1 MSNNKNNRF
10 TPKDH
15 LISIQPAVLAG
26 IITIIATTTTGIIK
40 LPQDDYLE
48 KNFLITFGI
57 CGSLYLAGFYFLFDS
72 ITARKSLFEWVN
84 ATITCLSIGSIALI
98 LPHEMDLMLS
108 ALVMG
113 AAVLSTVISGRAPSY
128 FIIISANTILIFV
141 HRAAFQNVYIWAEH
155 LALFVLDVLVVETI
169 YQLKNL
175 SQQQIS
181 KLEIINDFSK
191 QLVSTLN
198 TKQILALLNAAFQN
212 AVEADSYYIGILEGD
227 EIHLEVLY
235 DDGEY
240 FYDVRTK
247 RQGTLSNWVITHQ
260 KELFLP
266 DLRKD
271 HGLEGI
277 NITLIGKEKASLSW
291 MGVPIHGQHVNGV
304 MAIASYRVNAFD
316 RSDLEL
322 LSNIAQRA
330 GQALD
335 NTYHHALVE
344 EQARLDSLTKV
355 LNHGHFIKALNSQ
368 AASCLAENQP
378 LSLIMLDIDFFK
390 QYNDVYGHQVGDEVL
405 VKLCEVIR
413 AHIKSIDVVGRW
425 GGEEF
430 TISLPNTNRKQASL
444 VAERI
449 RITMASLEFMDI
461 NQITIPSPTI
471 SQGIA
476 VYPEETNNDITKLID
491 IADYRLYKAKE
502 RGRDQVESTATFWKN
517 TNADRPTSAHQ

>member
-1 MSNNKNNRF
+1 MFNNKNNMF

-15 LISIQPAVLAG
+15 LISIQPAILIG
-26 IITIIATTTTGIIK
+26 IITIITASITGIIK
-40 LPQDDYLE
+40 LPQDDYIG
-48 KNFLITFGI
+48 KFFLIAFGI
-57 CGSLYLAGFYFLFDS
+57 FGSLYLAGIYFLFDS
-72 ITARKSLFEWVN
+72 IIARKSMFRWVN
-84 ATITCLSIGSIALI
+84 AIISGLSIGAIALI
-98 LPHEMDLMLS
+98 LPHEMELMLGT
-108 ALVMG
+108 LIVG
-113 AAVLSTVISGRAPSY
+113 AAILSTVISDRGPSY
-128 FIIISANTILIFV
+128 FIIISSNAIMLFA
-141 HRAAFQNVYIWAEH
+141 HRATLINTYGLAEH
-155 LALFVLDVLVVETI
+155 LPFVLLDALVIETI

-175 SQQQIS
+175 SRQQIS
-181 KLEIINDFSK
+181 KLEIINEFSR
-191 QLVSTLN
+191 QLVSTLD
-198 TKQILALLNAAFQN
+198 TKQILALFNAAFQN
-212 AVEADSYYIGILEGD
+212 AVEADSYYIGIVEGD
-227 EIHLEVLY
+227 EIHLEVFY

-240 FYDVRTK
+240 FYDVRMK
-247 RQGTLSNWVITHQ
+247 RNGTLLNWVITHQ

-271 HGLEGI
+271 HGLEGV
-277 NITLIGKEKASLSW
+277 NVTLIGKEKASLSW
-291 MGVPIHGQHVNGV
+291 MGVPIRGQHVDGV
-304 MAIASYRVNAFD
+304 VATASYRVNAFN

-355 LNHGHFIKALNSQ
+355 LNHGHFIKTLNSQ

-390 QYNDVYGHQVGDEVL
+390 RYNDAYGHQVGDDVL

-413 AHIKSIDVVGRW
+413 AHIKSTDAVGRW

-430 TISLPNTNRKQASL
+430 IISLPNSNREQASL

-449 RITMASLEFMDI
+449 RITMASLELMDK

-476 VYPEETNNDITKLID
+476 VYPEETNDITKLID

-502 RGRDQVESTATFWKN
+502 RGRDQVESTAAFLKN
-517 TNADRPTSAHQ
+517 TNG